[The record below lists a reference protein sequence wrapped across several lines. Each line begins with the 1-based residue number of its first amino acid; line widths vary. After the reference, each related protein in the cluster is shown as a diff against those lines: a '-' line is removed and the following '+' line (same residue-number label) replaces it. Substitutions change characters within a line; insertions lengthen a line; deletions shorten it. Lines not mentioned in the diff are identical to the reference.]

1 MDWFLFDRDL
11 LHERVKSILYTKMW
25 DNSAISRG
33 FLGILFS
40 AGEFRVGAQKDI
52 IVNFFF
58 FQGFFSWT
66 LTTHRTAG
74 EERGPFFSY
83 QTTIFSYKHVWIA
96 L

>member
-58 FQGFFSWT
+58 LSGLFFMDTDNSQDSRGREGTFFQLSDNNFQ
-66 LTTHRTAG
+66 L
-74 EERGPFFSY
+74 
-83 QTTIFSYKHVWIA
+83 
-96 L
+96 